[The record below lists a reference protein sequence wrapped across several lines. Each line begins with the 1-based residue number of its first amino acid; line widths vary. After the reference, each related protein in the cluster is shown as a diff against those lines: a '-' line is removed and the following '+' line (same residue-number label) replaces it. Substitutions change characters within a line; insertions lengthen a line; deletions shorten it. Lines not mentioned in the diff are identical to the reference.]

1 MTSKAQRWAYGFVI
15 AAAAALWAAAPG
27 LAAKREHISVKAAG
41 EAARKTVLSDSSYRV
56 IYSSQPLRTRVCWR
70 SPGNV
75 VRCSLYRLAATP
87 CALEGGAPPGGVCV
101 QVLARRSWLVEIG
114 PPASP
119 PPVRILRIV
128 DGAG

>member
-1 MTSKAQRWAYGFVI
+1 MTKMAQGWAYGFVI
-15 AAAAALWAAAPG
+15 AAAALSAAAPG
-27 LAAKREHISVKAAG
+27 LAAKREHTSLKTAG
-41 EAARKTVLSDSSYRV
+41 EAARRAVLSDSSYRV
-56 IYSSQPLRTRVCWR
+56 IDSSQPLRKRVCWR

-119 PPVRILRIV
+119 LPARIMRIV
-128 DGAG
+128 DGPG

>member
-1 MTSKAQRWAYGFVI
+1 MTKMAQRWAYGFVI
-15 AAAAALWAAAPG
+15 AAAALSAAAPG
-27 LAAKREHISVKAAG
+27 LAAKREHISLKAAG
-41 EAARKTVLSDSSYRV
+41 EAARRAVLSDSSYRV
-56 IYSSQPLRTRVCWR
+56 IDSSQPLRKRVCWR

-87 CALEGGAPPGGVCV
+87 CALEGGAPPGGLCV